1 MKPCVCEREHW
12 GGWQPPSVFGV
23 SRYFLLLSGGLTNS
37 TLYWPL
43 SCPLVPL
50 SLTLLE
56 RLSPVHLEDQSVSS
70 PSLSL
75 TLQLTLLAPLP
86 LEQFHGSMSL
96 LKHDSWGKNK
106 NKQHSSFRPLDC
118 NPESVL
124 SKPQIESNRTGPD
137 SLPYPGCL
145 ISDNATE
152 VGIRALGIP
161 SAGLTC

>member
-1 MKPCVCEREHW
+1 MGRLAAPFCVW
-12 GGWQPPSVFGV
+12 GQQ
-23 SRYFLLLSGGLTNS
+23 RHFLLLSGGLTNS

-50 SLTLLE
+50 SPTLLE

-70 PSLSL
+70 PNLPL

-86 LEQFHGSMSL
+86 LDQFHGSMSL
-96 LKHDSWGKNK
+96 LKHNSWGKNKNK

-152 VGIRALGIP
+152 VGIRGLGSP